1 MILHARTLIVAFAA
15 LVVPV
20 AAAPPAV
27 AQIPSQAPDSTDVYH
42 SARHDFRVVVV
53 TEDLEFPW
61 SMAWLPTGEMLVVER
76 PGRLRI
82 LRDGVLD
89 PDPIEGFPAVY
100 RPRGQGGFMDIL
112 PHPDFARNRLLY
124 LSYGKPN
131 ADGSEGATAIVRG
144 RLDGNRVVDVQEI
157 FVADAWHGNN
167 NHFSGRLTFD
177 TEGYLYLA
185 VGDRQ
190 ADPNLL
196 TSHPSQDPSNH
207 GGTLVRLHDDGR
219 VPDDNPFIGHP
230 SARPE
235 VWSYGH
241 RNIQGLATDPRT
253 GTIWSNEHGPRGGDE
268 LNRILPG
275 RNYGW
280 PVVTHGVNYDGTVIT
295 RDTHLDSME
304 DPLYLWTPSIGV
316 SGLMIY
322 SGDAFP
328 WWQGNAFLAGMI
340 GERLVRITF
349 ADDDVVSEEM
359 LLHQQFGRVRDVRQG
374 PDGFIYLA
382 LENREGQPMSIVRLE
397 PVVGEVKPPGR

>member
-1 MILHARTLIVAFAA
+1 
-15 LVVPV
+15 
-20 AAAPPAV
+20 
-27 AQIPSQAPDSTDVYH
+27 
-42 SARHDFRVVVV
+42 
-53 TEDLEFPW
+53 
-61 SMAWLPTGEMLVVER
+61 
-76 PGRLRI
+76 
-82 LRDGVLD
+82 
-89 PDPIEGFPAVY
+89 
-100 RPRGQGGFMDIL
+100 MDIL
-112 PHPDFARNRLLY
+112 PHPDFAQNRLLY

-253 GTIWSNEHGPRGGDE
+253 GAIWSNEHGPRGGDE

-382 LENREGQPMSIVRLE
+382 LENRESQPMSIVRLE